1 MIYVAAARMNFRV
14 SYVHSLKEKRS
25 IVNSIKAKVKNRFN
39 VSVIEAEEL
48 DNHKSIVLGLSAVS
62 SSKDI
67 AAETIKK
74 VADFLLNN
82 FDIELIQEETYID
95 NM

>member
-14 SYVHSLKEKRS
+14 SFVHSLKEKRS
-25 IVNSIKAKVKNRFN
+25 IVNSIKAKVKNKFN

-74 VADFLLNN
+74 VADFILSN
-82 FDIELIQEETYID
+82 FDVELTQEETYID
-95 NM
+95 NL

>member
-1 MIYVAAARMNFRV
+1 MIYVAVARMNFRV

-74 VADFLLNN
+74 VADFILSN

>member
-1 MIYVAAARMNFRV
+1 MNFRV

-74 VADFLLNN
+74 VADFILSN

>member
-25 IVNSIKAKVKNRFN
+25 IVNSIKAKVKNKFN

-67 AAETIKK
+67 AAETIRK
-74 VADFLLNN
+74 VADFILSN
-82 FDIELIQEETYID
+82 FDVELTQEETYID
-95 NM
+95 NL

>member
-1 MIYVAAARMNFRV
+1 
-14 SYVHSLKEKRS
+14 
-25 IVNSIKAKVKNRFN
+25 SIKAKVKNKFN

-67 AAETIKK
+67 AADTIRK
-74 VADFLLNN
+74 VADFILSN
-82 FDIELIQEETYID
+82 FDVELIQEETYID
-95 NM
+95 NL

>member
-14 SYVHSLKEKRS
+14 SNDHYLKEKRS
-25 IVNSIKAKVKNRFN
+25 ILNSINAKVKNKFN

-67 AAETIKK
+67 AAETIRK
-74 VADFLLNN
+74 VADFILSN
-82 FDIELIQEETYID
+82 FDVELTQEETYID
-95 NM
+95 NL

>member
-1 MIYVAAARMNFRV
+1 MIYVASARMKFRV

-62 SSKDI
+62 SNKDI
-67 AAETIKK
+67 ADETIRK
-74 VADFLLNN
+74 VADFILSN
-82 FDIELIQEETYID
+82 FDVELTQEETYID
-95 NM
+95 NL

>member
-25 IVNSIKAKVKNRFN
+25 IVNSIKAKVKNKFN

-74 VADFLLNN
+74 VADFILSN
-82 FDIELIQEETYID
+82 FDVELTQEETYID
-95 NM
+95 NL

>member
-39 VSVIEAEEL
+39 VSVIEAEDL

-67 AAETIKK
+67 AAETIRK
-74 VADFLLNN
+74 VADFILGN
-82 FDIELIQEETYID
+82 FDVELIQEETYID
-95 NM
+95 NL

>member
-25 IVNSIKAKVKNRFN
+25 IVNSKKAKVKNKFN

-67 AAETIKK
+67 AADTIRK
-74 VADFLLNN
+74 VADFILSN
-82 FDIELIQEETYID
+82 FDVELIQEETYID
-95 NM
+95 NL